1 MNGESTGAGEAD
13 TCLIQMRLR
22 TLGQLFNSMDPS
34 PFTERDLDDEAAEFI
49 VAWAQECRRHEHLA
63 LEIRIDAAA
72 GPEADDA
79 TVVDAVHNFFAY
91 RADMARR
98 QLREHLRQGPPA
110 LVIGLLFLAAATLAS
125 RWVGI
130 RWPGAMG
137 QVAAEGLLVG
147 GWVAMWRP
155 FEIYLYDWLPIR
167 RRRRLLQRLATMPV
181 RLLWRDH
188 PGRTDF
194 TAPASASGSAV
205 DAGSGPG

>member
-1 MNGESTGAGEAD
+1 MKTEKGKLRERD
-13 TCLIQMRLR
+13 VCLIQLHLR
-22 TLGQLFNSMDPS
+22 SLGQLFNSMDPS
-34 PFTERDLDDEAAEFI
+34 PFTERDLDDQAADFI
-49 VAWAQECRRHEHLA
+49 ITWAQECHRQQRLA

-72 GPEADDA
+72 PPEADHA
-79 TVVDAVHNFFAY
+79 AVIDAVHNYFTY

-110 LVIGLLFLAAATLAS
+110 LAIGLLFLAAATLAS

-155 FEIYLYDWLPIR
+155 FEIYLYGWQPIR
-167 RRRRLLQRLATMPV
+167 RRRRLLLRLATMPV
-181 RLLWRDH
+181 CLLWRE
-188 PGRTDF
+188 
-194 TAPASASGSAV
+194 PASADAARDPASTSGSAAG
-205 DAGSGPG
+205 AGSARG

>member
-1 MNGESTGAGEAD
+1 MNGEARD
-13 TCLIQMRLR
+13 TCLIQLHLR
-22 TLGQLFNSMDPS
+22 SLGQLFNSMDPS
-34 PFTERDLDDEAAEFI
+34 PFTERDLDDEAADYI
-49 VAWAQECRRHEHLA
+49 IAWAQECHRHQRLA

-72 GPEADDA
+72 PAEADDA
-79 TVVDAVHNFFAY
+79 TVVDAVHNYFAY

-110 LVIGLLFLAAATLAS
+110 LAIGLLFLAAATLAS

-155 FEIYLYDWLPIR
+155 FEIYLYGWLPIR
-167 RRRRLLQRLATMPV
+167 RRRRLLQRLATMPIC
-181 RLLWRDH
+181 LLWRDR
-188 PGRTDF
+188 PGSTAF
-194 TAPASASGSAV
+194 TGPA
-205 DAGSGPG
+205 